1 MVINEYNSG
10 YYDEIMPNGKT
21 EGENIMEQLGFVFQ
35 GEAYD
40 YVWVWW
46 TVLFCIGLCIMSVAT
61 SVWCLNHVRHAT
73 GGGLGGIEDSSDE
86 KSTADQDGDESLE
99 TKGATLT
106 FKNVNYIVTASTS
119 KDKLHLLKG
128 VNGYFEKGKMTAL
141 MGSSGAGYVRVDSN
155 IDIFLRRPA
164 LT

>member
-46 TVLFCIGLCIMSVAT
+46 TVLFCIGLCKMSVAT

-128 VNGYFEKGKMTAL
+128 INGYFEKGKMTAL